1 MLSEMFTREKYSRE
15 ISATFMRG
23 GTSKGLMLIRSDLPK
38 DKKLWD
44 EIFLSAMGSPDHNGR
59 QLNGLGGGISSL
71 SKVCV
76 VEASKDEQA
85 DIDFTFGQV
94 SVSQP
99 IVEYLGACG
108 NMSAAVGPFAAMRSL
123 VTTPSE
129 GETTVI
135 IRDVNTKKLI
145 RSRFVMKSG
154 VPCINGS
161 TVISG
166 VSGTGSPIW
175 LDFINPSGTA
185 TEKLFPTGR
194 PADKLN
200 LDGRLISAT
209 LADVTTPCV
218 FIPMSE
224 LGLDHPLLPA
234 QLDSNKI
241 LKMQLEKLRCQAS
254 CMMGLSTS
262 HKSAEKLKSIPKVGL
277 VHGPLKYET
286 MGGGEQIAK
295 NFDLGVRM
303 LSMGDAHRAV
313 PITAGLCLAAISNIS
328 GTVAHGL
335 SEPKSENIKLGHPSG
350 TLEVSSKVLKNSNE
364 FKIEEVSVV
373 RTARP
378 LFDGSVFW

>member
-1 MLSEMFTREKYSRE
+1 MLNKIYTQEKYSRE
-15 ISATFMRG
+15 VAATFMRG
-23 GTSKGLMLIRSDLPK
+23 GTSKGLMLIRRDLPK
-38 DKKLWD
+38 DKKKWD
-44 EIFLSAMGSPDHNGR
+44 EIFLNAMGSPDHNGR

-76 VEASKDEQA
+76 VETSKDEQA

-108 NMSAAVGPFAAMRSL
+108 NMSAAVGPFATMRSL
-123 VTTPSE
+123 VATPSE
-129 GETTVI
+129 GETIVT

-161 TVISG
+161 TSISG

-224 LGLDHPLLPA
+224 LDLDYPPLPA
-234 QLDSNKI
+234 QLDSNKT
-241 LKMQLEKLRCQAS
+241 LKMRLEKLRCQAS

-262 HKSAEKLKSIPKVGL
+262 NKNAEKLKSIPKVGL
-277 VHGPLKYET
+277 VHGPMPYET
-286 MGGGEQIAK
+286 IGQVKQIAE

-313 PITAGLCLAAISNIS
+313 PITAGLCLAAISKIP

-350 TLEVSSKVLKNSNE
+350 TLEVSAKVVKNSNK
-364 FKIEEVSVV
+364 FKIEAVSVI

-378 LFDGSVFW
+378 LFDGRVFW